1 MKQLHSTY
9 RSTISPSPRAETGYA
24 TPAGSED
31 IITEPNWTTGVDRNG
46 DDIPSGVDVERGRW
60 VACLSIVG
68 TMVVVVALLLA
79 SLVVLSKLTG
89 EWGSSRG
96 SPTDTTEVTVLA
108 NYGASRPRHQKER
121 GATCRTEACVA
132 AADNV
137 SLDTTTDPCVD
148 LFGHVC
154 NNWIKGGAGRLETS
168 YTRSYR
174 HTVDHA
180 HQAALS
186 RALHKILAR
195 KTGSRSRGLPGALK
209 RLYRKCLKP
218 KPEDGAELRSKLLDS
233 AGVAPWPQPRRD
245 TANAEDVSKV
255 LGNAYYFTNEPVLLR
270 MGVGAD
276 GLVFLSEPRLL
287 LDGPAVTSDDV
298 AKATAA
304 AFVSAGGQLP
314 PPVDVNRVEKLLDSA
329 RSGDEIP
336 PWNKTIRLPEVDPE
350 ADRQRS
356 AKKPQAAWASWNLRT
371 VIEEAFEPREAI
383 SDVVVRAPNYI
394 DALPDLLKQLKEH
407 EILNYL
413 GLRTALL
420 ASRLLPDGPEKH
432 LLGRL
437 VDVDDAAPAGTPAEH
452 CVRLIAKY
460 EPLLALHAL
469 ATRSSLVTG
478 LDVQSL
484 LTFLHSQMTS
494 LVRADALD
502 TGSDLISARLADRA
516 DALPWVGPAPE
527 WLNNATTRQAYI
539 AKFYDQAASSS
550 RDAAPA
556 VFAWMQDKVVNEH
569 LALNDPDQFVNA
581 RWTPGLLSTRCR
593 LVLRE
598 EETVATGGGEG
609 EDDDASKGFPEATLQ
624 VPPAALDLLWATHPS
639 TAMLQVARIGVRAYE
654 PVLRYLLRW
663 LQRQQRS
670 KRNRCS
676 KWALSSPRH
685 LDAALESRALS
696 LALRAFLAWPGASEL
711 VLPGL
716 EHLNAEQL
724 FFVFYALNQC
734 EANGSDVEQVL
745 AARHKRRE
753 GAARQDFAA
762 WINEVATANE
772 DFARA
777 FKCALP
783 AKRTNRRNPFRDCS

>member
-1 MKQLHSTY
+1 M
-9 RSTISPSPRAETGYA
+9 ET
-24 TPAGSED
+24 
-31 IITEPNWTTGVDRNG
+31 
-46 DDIPSGVDVERGRW
+46 
-60 VACLSIVG
+60 
-68 TMVVVVALLLA
+68 
-79 SLVVLSKLTG
+79 
-89 EWGSSRG
+89 
-96 SPTDTTEVTVLA
+96 
-108 NYGASRPRHQKER
+108 
-121 GATCRTEACVA
+121 
-132 AADNV
+132 
-137 SLDTTTDPCVD
+137 LD
-148 LFGHVC
+148 
-154 NNWIKGGAGRLETS
+154 
-168 YTRSYR
+168 TRSYR

-195 KTGSRSRGLPGALK
+195 RTGIRSRGLPDALK

-218 KPEDGAELRSKLLDS
+218 RPEDGAELRSKLLDS
-233 AGVAPWPQPRRD
+233 AGVAPWPQPRRE

-276 GLVFLSEPRLL
+276 GLVFLGEPRLL
-287 LDGPAVTSDDV
+287 LDGPAVTPSDV
-298 AKATAA
+298 AQATAA

-329 RSGDEIP
+329 RSGDDIP
-336 PWNKTIRLPEVDPE
+336 PWNTTIRLPEADPE
-350 ADRQRS
+350 TDRERS

-383 SDVVVRAPNYI
+383 SDVVVRAPSYVE
-394 DALPDLLKQLKEH
+394 AMPDLLKQLKEH

-420 ASRLLPDGPEKH
+420 ASRLLPDGPEKN
-432 LLGRL
+432 LLCRL
-437 VDVDDAAPAGTPAEH
+437 TDVDDAAPARTSAEH

-460 EPLLALHAL
+460 EPVLALHAL

-478 LDVQSL
+478 LDAQSL
-484 LTFLHSQMTS
+484 LTFLHRQLTS

-502 TGSDLISARLADRA
+502 TGNDSTSARLADRA
-516 DALPWVGPAPE
+516 DALPWVGPAPQ

-539 AKFYDQAASSS
+539 AKFYDQTASSS
-550 RDAAPA
+550 HGAAPA

-581 RWTPGLLSTRCR
+581 HWTPGLLSTRCR

-598 EETVATGGGEG
+598 EDTVATGGGDAG
-609 EDDDASKGFPEATLQ
+609 DDDDALKGIPEATLQ
-624 VPPAALDLLWATHPS
+624 VPPAALDLLWATNPS

-670 KRNRCS
+670 RLNNCT
-676 KWALSSPRH
+676 KWSSSSPGL
-685 LDAALESRALS
+685 LDVALESRALS

-734 EANGSDVEQVL
+734 EANGPDVEQML
-745 AARHKRRE
+745 AARHKRRD
-753 GAARQDFAA
+753 GTARPDLAT
-762 WINEVATANE
+762 WINEVATTNE
-772 DFARA
+772 DFGRA

-783 AKRTNRRNPFRDCS
+783 AKQPNPFRDCS